1 MDYELIVTIVN
12 RGFNDVVMDAARQ
25 VGARGGT
32 IINARGAGAHEAE
45 KLFGIPIQPEK
56 EMILILAEKAL
67 KAEIMS
73 AIIHAA
79 GLNTV
84 GQGLC
89 FSLAVEDV
97 MGVALLNAPQDE
109 KKD

>member
-56 EMILILAEKAL
+56 EIVLILVRHNGKRNDSDSCGKGIE
-67 KAEIMS
+67 S
-73 AIIHAA
+73 
-79 GLNTV
+79 
-84 GQGLC
+84 
-89 FSLAVEDV
+89 
-97 MGVALLNAPQDE
+97 
-109 KKD
+109 

>member
-32 IINARGAGAHEAE
+32 IINARGAGAHE
-45 KLFGIPIQPEK
+45 PEK

-97 MGVALLNAPQDE
+97 MGVALLNAPQEE

>member
-1 MDYELIVTIVN
+1 
-12 RGFNDVVMDAARQ
+12 
-25 VGARGGT
+25 
-32 IINARGAGAHEAE
+32 
-45 KLFGIPIQPEK
+45 
-56 EMILILAEKAL
+56 MILILAEKAL

-97 MGVALLNAPQDE
+97 MGVALLNAPQEE
-109 KKD
+109 KKG